1 VATSIKNST
10 GLNHQAGRVNLAG
23 NDSLRLDL
31 YPSFGKYDTIK
42 FPRND
47 HVIAFDLAFN
57 GGDWYTINDVTMSVS
72 PDPRYYNL
80 LSLTPSIPIPPPSPT
95 SVRAGDG
102 AHLLTCEVCS
112 VVEAE
117 ERALSDLLR
126 TQLTRRAAP
135 DALKERLAAEYG
147 AQPERT
153 LQPRK
158 LRPHPQLTAAVGA
171 LAACGIA
178 VPMMSGR
185 GLGHT
190 GGTLDKLE
198 SIPGF
203 RTNLSL
209 AEAKAQVQKLGCA
222 LIGQTAEIA
231 PADRKLYALRDV
243 TATVESIPLISASIM
258 SKKLAEGLN
267 GLVLDVKNG
276 SGAFLPE
283 VARGLEL
290 AKTMIAL
297 GEDRGCP
304 TVALITAMDRPLG
317 RACGNVLETEEA
329 ILALRGEGPPDLLE
343 VTYALGVEM
352 LLQGGIEKNT
362 KKARKKLE
370 TAIES
375 GLAAEK
381 FEQIIEAQGGNPKAV
396 EDPSVL
402 PQALAVEVYAAPRT
416 GVVQRVEPRTIGRA
430 IIALGGGRRTVD
442 DIIDPTVGFVIT
454 VKPGD
459 KVLEGEPIA
468 SVFAKDADGIRPPV
482 HDDADGHCESR
493 ENTAHDERGHG
504 GDRRRAQGGVRRII
518 GGFIFGRGLA
528 VEPTARDERDGQGAH
543 ERFAGFPAESRR
555 PSNCRLRLCSTLRNR
570 PWGSGS
576 ESPNSGRAPEK
587 NGLALPPELAPPSD
601 SA

>member
-1 VATSIKNST
+1 MIVPPLIERKRDGGSLSPEEWSALVAEYTAGRIPDYQIAALLMAVFHRGLERAELAALTDAMLASGDRLSFDGWATPRIDKHST
-10 GLNHQAGRVNLAG
+10 GGVGDKVSLVLAP
-23 NDSLRLDL
+23 L
-31 YPSFGKYDTIK
+31 
-42 FPRND
+42 
-47 HVIAFDLAFN
+47 V
-57 GGDWYTINDVTMSVS
+57 
-72 PDPRYYNL
+72 
-80 LSLTPSIPIPPPSPT
+80 
-95 SVRAGDG
+95 
-102 AHLLTCEVCS
+102 
-112 VVEAE
+112 
-117 ERALSDLLR
+117 
-126 TQLTRRAAP
+126 
-135 DALKERLAAEYG
+135 
-147 AQPERT
+147 
-153 LQPRK
+153 
-158 LRPHPQLTAAVGA
+158 
-171 LAACGIA
+171 AACGIA

-198 SIPGF
+198 AIPGF

-209 AEAKAQVQKLGCA
+209 AEAKAQVQKIGCA

-283 VARGLEL
+283 VTRGLEL

-304 TVALITAMDRPLG
+304 TIALITAMDRPLG

-352 LLQGGIEKNT
+352 LIQGGIEKNT

-381 FEQIIEAQGGNPKAV
+381 FEQIIEAQGGNPKTV

-402 PQALAVEVYAAPRT
+402 PQAQAVEVYAAPRT

-430 IIALGGGRRTVD
+430 IIALGGGRRTVED
-442 DIIDPTVGFVIT
+442 MIDPTVGFVIT

-468 SVFAKDADGIRPPV
+468 SVFAKDPDGIQTGF
-482 HDDADGHCESR
+482 DALKQ
-493 ENTAHDERGHG
+493 AIVV
-504 GDRRRAQGGVRRII
+504 GDKLTQK
-518 GGFIFGRGLA
+518 
-528 VEPTARDERDGQGAH
+528 P
-543 ERFAGFPAESRR
+543 
-555 PSNCRLRLCSTLRNR
+555 LRLVSHRVT
-570 PWGSGS
+570 
-576 ESPNSGRAPEK
+576 RAGVE
-587 NGLALPPELAPPSD
+587 ELG
-601 SA
+601 